1 MAAKKSKAI
10 KQIQKQ
16 VKKLNARINDL
27 KKEIKDLQD
36 IVDTAV
42 TEQSAAKLQG
52 ESARGAWPDPRFS
65 EAEVELAEEM
75 TEDAEEVED
84 ILEKTDR

>member
-10 KQIQKQ
+10 KQIRKQ
-16 VKKLNARINDL
+16 VKKLNARIDDMSR
-27 KKEIKDLQD
+27 EIKSLQD
-36 IVDTAV
+36 TADTTV
-42 TEQSAAKLQG
+42 TDQLAAELQE
-52 ESARGAWPDPRFS
+52 ESAQGAWPNPRFS
-65 EAEVELAEEM
+65 EDEVEMAEEM

>member
-27 KKEIKDLQD
+27 SKQIKG
-36 IVDTAV
+36 
-42 TEQSAAKLQG
+42 LQG
-52 ESARGAWPDPRFS
+52 SADTTVTDKIAAELQVESAQGARPEPRFS
-65 EAEVELAEEM
+65 ENEVEVAEEM

-84 ILEKTDR
+84 IMEKTDR